1 MGGHPLHPAPL
12 NRLPAK
18 AAKPEHT
25 HALIVGIERYAAG
38 PQWDLNGP
46 LNDAL
51 AIQKWLLGSG
61 VPSGQIHLH
70 VSALEANQA
79 KLNDF
84 KVDHQEATD
93 QALRKTIEGLKKIP
107 PSQAE
112 LLFLF
117 WAGHGLISAEHQS
130 LLLAHATD
138 LDMAC
143 YRVDNLRTSFA
154 NDGCPGFAHQIFLF
168 DTCRSFH
175 RRPQAPPPGVEL
187 PSGAPMT
194 KNQFLFFAS
203 QEGQAA
209 TNLGQEQCGLFT
221 KVLVEQLANSQDT
234 RNAWPPDMESIVKSV
249 QQVFDENQQ
258 QYPVYKYYRDGEGNE
273 TIDSLPEDVA
283 SDAASEAVESTEF
296 LGSFDNLVTLLAKHL
311 GLPNQRNDVLQRL
324 KMSGPIGQEI
334 YQTVERRDNSRDDY
348 WQILQACLAYYD
360 QNSIQLFRH
369 IIAMLLG
376 QKTAARQLDQAFVA
390 LVNAHSRNH
399 KANG

>member
-1 MGGHPLHPAPL
+1 MGGHPHHPAPL

-18 AAKPEHT
+18 DTKPEHT

-38 PQWDLNGP
+38 PDWHLNGP

-61 VPSGQIHLH
+61 VPAKQIHLH

-79 KLNDF
+79 ELNTL
-84 KVDHQEATD
+84 KIDHQEATD
-93 QALRKTIEGLKKIP
+93 QALRKTIESLKKIP
-107 PSQAE
+107 ASQAE

-194 KNQFLFFAS
+194 KSQFLFFAS

-258 QYPVYKYYRDGEGNE
+258 QYPVYKYYRDGQGNE

-283 SDAASEAVESTEF
+283 SDAASEAVESTEY

-334 YQTVERRDNSRDDY
+334 YQTVERRDNSKDDY
-348 WQILQACLAYYD
+348 WQILQACLEYYD
-360 QNSIQLFRH
+360 KDSLQLFRRV
-369 IIAMLLG
+369 IATLLG
-376 QKTAARQLDQAFVA
+376 KRTSARQLDQAFVV
-390 LVNAHSRNH
+390 LVNAHARVE
-399 KANG
+399 KAHG